1 MAIPRSVHAELVER
15 LIFNFRFSPEALDQ
29 VLPVTWLKP
38 QVVNGFSIVSFCI
51 LKLNRVMVSPLPGVF
66 GYETT
71 SCAYRCGVIDHSG
84 AQPTPSVYITDR
96 QTDLPLIA
104 RLATWLFADTILMVS
119 PVVEHVSPEMRISVK
134 YLDGQTMFS
143 ATARPAAAWSSQVF
157 TTIDEFG
164 HFIKGGV
171 SSYTPSIYGDSLTR
185 VDLQKDEP
193 TYQPLDAQ
201 VDLEQLDGVWK
212 DAGVTFD
219 SAVRAVTGHYKW
231 TYRGLAPYGSSPRHP

>member
-15 LIFNFRFSPEALDQ
+15 LIFNFRFSPDALDQ

-51 LKLNRVMVSPLPGVF
+51 LKLNRVMVSPLPGAL

-71 SCAYRCGVIDHSG
+71 SCAYRCGVVDHSSG
-84 AQPTPSVYITDR
+84 QPTPSVYITDR
-96 QTDLPLIA
+96 QTDLPMIA
-104 RLATWLFADTILMVS
+104 RLATWLFADTILMVR
-119 PVVEHVSPEMRISVK
+119 PVIEHVSPCTRIAVN
-134 YLDGQTMFS
+134 YLDGQPMFS
-143 ATARPAAAWSSQVF
+143 ATARPAAGWSSRAFPTV
-157 TTIDEFG
+157 DEFG
-164 HFIKGGV
+164 QFLKGGV

-193 TYQPLDAQ
+193 TYHPLDAEI
-201 VDLEQLDGVWK
+201 DLSHLDGVWK

-219 SAVRAVTGHYKW
+219 SAVRAMGGHYKW
-231 TYRGLAPYGSSPRHP
+231 TYRGLAPYAR